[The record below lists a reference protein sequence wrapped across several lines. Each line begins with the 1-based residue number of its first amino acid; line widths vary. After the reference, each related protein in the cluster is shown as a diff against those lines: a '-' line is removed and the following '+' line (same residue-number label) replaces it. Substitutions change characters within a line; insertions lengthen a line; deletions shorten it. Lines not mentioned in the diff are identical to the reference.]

1 MTFTNCETIDPKLVK
16 NVVKHYNVLDYTHN
30 LRGLLDKVIPKV
42 ELEGYCRLEVHRKI
56 NELIFGSY
64 EGEQVLKYRLFKAF
78 ANSDLVAAFEIKV
91 KNSRVDFLTI
101 NGHTTS
107 YEIKSSLDTLGKL
120 AKQSLDYKTAFE
132 LNNIVVHEK
141 HIKKSAELIPDCFGI
156 ISITKTGH
164 EIIRKP
170 VLNRS
175 LDPKIQLSLLTRKEK
190 AEFFGTADV
199 GVILSNVDN
208 LSINEQFKLALKKRY
223 RKKWDFIVANCGDIV
238 PIDIQFFFNKNINP
252 KHIYG

>member
-1 MTFTNCETIDPKLVK
+1 MTFINHETIDPKLVK

-30 LRGLLDKVIPKV
+30 LRGLLDTVVPKV
-42 ELEGYCRLEVHRKI
+42 ELDGYCRLQVHKKI

-78 ANSDLVAAFEIKV
+78 AKADLVAAFEIKV
-91 KNSRVDFLTI
+91 KNSRVDFLTV

-132 LNNIVVHEK
+132 LNNIVVHER
-141 HIKKSAELIPDCFGI
+141 HLKKCIGLIPECFGI
-156 ISITKTGH
+156 ISINKGGH

-170 VLNRS
+170 VLNKA
-175 LDPKIQLSLLTRKEK
+175 LNPEVQLSLLTKKELG
-190 AEFFGTADV
+190 EFFGSGNVAD
-199 GVILSNVDN
+199 ILSSTDHTA
-208 LSINEQFKLALKKRY
+208 INEQFKSALKKRY
-223 RKKWDFIVANCGDIV
+223 RSKWDFIVANSEDIV
-238 PIDIQFFFNKNINP
+238 PIDIQFFFNKNISP
-252 KHIYG
+252 KHVYG